1 MIRDMKEKVCLMLE
15 EFVEEHSCFPLYMDC
30 LVQFKEDKEIM
41 MVTIAFEQNGDVP
54 ESCQLPDHEIFFA
67 TSYEN
72 LGKLITDSEEDFT
85 ILDVEK
91 IHGVSYDKET
101 ILDFLFGDISGD
113 DMVDMFNT
121 HFQTNRVCN
130 ELMELIDDEVLSQFI
145 RENFDNEFETKE
157 LFDIAVECGFS
168 SDECQDWMLE
178 EWGLK

>member
-91 IHGVSYDKET
+91 FHGVSYDKET
-101 ILDFLFGDISGD
+101 ILNYLFAEDSI
-113 DMVDMFNT
+113 VDKAYLFNT

-130 ELMELIDDEVLSQFI
+130 EFMELIDDEVLSQFI